1 MAFYKEIACVRFLQ
15 GLLQS
20 DKIVLK
26 AWTWTYSKQNFFFPR
41 WNHCW
46 NTTFVTVDR
55 SRLRAFERRP
65 LLILLAPLRVKS
77 TRSCSKC
84 RKSYCRFAQPIKS
97 PSLATTYT
105 ILPSLRIGWWAVH
118 FFYGTSFSQNYV
130 TLAKEASP
138 SNCTAHLINTIV
150 FKTKGRK
157 AFATVYMFPILLL
170 RLSVSNIQID
180 SLSP

>member
-1 MAFYKEIACVRFLQ
+1 MFSHHLHNP
-15 GLLQS
+15 
-20 DKIVLK
+20 
-26 AWTWTYSKQNFFFPR
+26 SKFKN
-41 WNHCW
+41 
-46 NTTFVTVDR
+46 
-55 SRLRAFERRP
+55 
-65 LLILLAPLRVKS
+65 RVVG
-77 TRSCSKC
+77 CS
-84 RKSYCRFAQPIKS
+84 F
-97 PSLATTYT
+97 
-105 ILPSLRIGWWAVH
+105 

-157 AFATVYMFPILLL
+157 AFATVYMFPIPLL